1 MRGMNVQRPDHPGA
15 RTVEGR
21 AVNARPGQGFH
32 RRYGRYRHR
41 RGLIPLWACRLGAT
55 AVEFALVMPI
65 FLAMVLG
72 VIEMSRA
79 MWIKAT
85 MQYAVEQTTRY
96 FMVNNDK
103 TTTELETYVQARFLE
118 MGMSSIVSSVTY
130 AATLDDTTTP
140 DNMTITLT
148 YDFKALVSFIP
159 VPDVTLSATAN
170 VYKNSS

>member
-1 MRGMNVQRPDHPGA
+1 MKGMGTQRLHNPGP
-15 RTVEGR
+15 RVVEGR
-21 AVNARPGQGFH
+21 AVKARPGRGFVSRCC
-32 RRYGRYRHR
+32 RR
-41 RGLIPLWACRLGAT
+41 LIPLRACRLGAT
-55 AVEFALVMPI
+55 AVEFALVMPV

-85 MQYAVEQTTRY
+85 MQYAAEQTTRY

-118 MGMSSIVSSVTY
+118 MGMASIVADVTY
-130 AATLDDTTTP
+130 TATQDTSTDP

-148 YDFKALVSFIP
+148 YSFEALVSFIP
-159 VPDVTLSATAN
+159 VPDMTLNATAN
-170 VYKNSS
+170 VYFNSS

>member
-1 MRGMNVQRPDHPGA
+1 MRGMSAQRPDHPDA

-21 AVNARPGQGFH
+21 ALKTLPGRGLLRRFC
-32 RRYGRYRHR
+32 RYGR
-41 RGLIPLWACRLGAT
+41 GLMPLGACRLGAT
-55 AVEFALVMPI
+55 AVEFAIVMPV

-79 MWIKAT
+79 LWIKAT
-85 MQYAVEQTTRY
+85 MQYAAEQTTRY
-96 FMVNNDK
+96 FMVNNEK
-103 TTTELETYVQARFLE
+103 TPTELETYVQARFLE
-118 MGMSSIVSSVTY
+118 MGMSSIVADVTY

-148 YDFKALVSFIP
+148 YSFVALVSFIP

-170 VYKNSS
+170 VYYNSS